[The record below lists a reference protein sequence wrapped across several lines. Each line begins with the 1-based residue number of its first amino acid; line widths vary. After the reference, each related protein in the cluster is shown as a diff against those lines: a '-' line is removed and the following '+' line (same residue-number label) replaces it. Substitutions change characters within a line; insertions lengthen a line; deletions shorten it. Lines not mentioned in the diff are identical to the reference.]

1 MRLQHPKLQKNNH
14 ITPVNNRLTFLS
26 QPFFLFLQ
34 KKSMGNIVKIHAR
47 QILDSRGIP
56 TIEADV
62 YTDRGIMGR
71 ASVPSGSSSGKY
83 EAFELRDLDKGR
95 YLGQGVTKAIYNINK
110 VLNDELKGQYITDQ
124 VSIDM
129 LMNQLDGSEN
139 KSNLGANAIL
149 AVSMAVARAGAITTS
164 QPLYRYL
171 GGVNANMLPIPMM
184 NMLTGGVNANN
195 MLDIQDIMIL
205 PLSSTSFSD
214 AFRMGVEVFYHL
226 QLLLEKEGYSLQ
238 VSQEGGLAPNLE
250 SNEKALDFM
259 VKAIENAKLKP
270 GEDVAIA
277 LDFAASHFYNTKDDT
292 YLMKQKK
299 QTFKKEE
306 WLNYI
311 VELIKKYP
319 IIAIEDPLSQDDW
332 DTWKALSDAV
342 SGSVLLI
349 GDDLFAT
356 NTERFIKGIVDGIGN
371 GISIKLNQIGTVTE
385 ALNTIQL
392 ASNYG
397 YYPVISHRSGETE
410 DTFIAELSVAA
421 NSGIIRS
428 GAPCRMERVAKYN
441 QLLRIEE
448 NLAGTSNYH
457 GPFFKFRRK

>member
-1 MRLQHPKLQKNNH
+1 LWYKKWGVEYFPHPLIHFSVFFISKLMATFTEKN
-14 ITPVNNRLTFLS
+14 
-26 QPFFLFLQ
+26 
-34 KKSMGNIVKIHAR
+34 MGSIIKINAR

-62 YTDRGIMGR
+62 YTDRGVMGR

-83 EAFELRDLDKGR
+83 EAFELRDADKGR

-110 VLNDELKGQYITDQ
+110 VLNDELKGQYITEQ
-124 VSIDM
+124 VTIDM

-149 AVSMAVARAGAITTS
+149 AVSMAVARAGAITTN

-171 GGVNANMLPIPMM
+171 GGVNATMLPIPMM
-184 NMLTGGVNANN
+184 NMLTGGINANN
-195 MLDIQDIMIL
+195 MQDIQDIMIL
-205 PLSSTSFSD
+205 PLSSETFTD
-214 AFRMGVEVFYHL
+214 AYRLGVEVFHHL
-226 QLLLEKEGYSLQ
+226 QQILEKEGYSLQ
-238 VSQEGGLAPNLE
+238 VSQEGGLAPNIE
-250 SNEKALDFM
+250 SNEKALDFV
-259 VKAIENAKLKP
+259 VKAIENAGLKP

-277 LDFAASHFYNTKDDT
+277 LDVAASHFFNAQDNTYNV
-292 YLMKQKK
+292 KQNK
-299 QTFKKEE
+299 QTYKKEE

-311 VELIKKYP
+311 IELINKYP

-332 DTWKALSDAV
+332 ETWKTLSDTI
-342 SGSVLLI
+342 SNTILLI
-349 GDDLFAT
+349 GDDLFVT
-356 NTERFIKGIVDGIGN
+356 NTERFIKGIINGIGN

-385 ALNTIQL
+385 TLNTIQL

-410 DTFIAELSVAA
+410 DTFIAELSVATNA
-421 NSGIIRS
+421 GIIRS

-448 NLAGTSNYH
+448 NLGGTSTYH
-457 GPFFKFRRK
+457 GQYFKFRRK